1 MRNYDV
7 IVKFKNGSAID
18 FKLECDKDLETE
30 LQNSWL
36 NPKEMFKIADYF
48 IDPKEVLWVKLGGEN
63 TVKINE

>member
-18 FKLECDKDLETE
+18 FKLECDKDLEDE